1 MDRIVPA
8 IVPAIVLALG
18 VVLAGAFVGEGL
30 QAFRMS
36 DRSIVIKGLAEA
48 TVDSDYATWHLT
60 VRRAGDSFSAVQQAL
75 AADRDRIVAFLG
87 GQGFDDSELEV
98 RPLVVVDAYSR
109 EYASGNSPTRY
120 SGSALVIV
128 KSPGVDAVQ
137 RAALATDPLIAAGVQ
152 LDAGTGPQYEL
163 RGLNAAKGSL
173 LEAAV
178 DNARAQAMAFAAQA
192 GAELGDL
199 KAANQGVIQISGVG
213 GNRYDSSTS
222 REKRLRVVSTFT
234 YYLR

>member
-1 MDRIVPA
+1 MERLIPA
-8 IVPAIVLALG
+8 LFLAAGL
-18 VVLAGAFVGEGL
+18 VVSGALIGQGL
-30 QAFRMS
+30 QAFRMA
-36 DRSIVIKGLAEA
+36 DRSIVIKGLAEE
-48 TVDSDYATWHLT
+48 TVDSDYATWDLT
-60 VRRAGDSFSAVQQAL
+60 VRRAGDSFGAVQQAL
-75 AADRDRIVAFLG
+75 AADRDRVVDFLRNE
-87 GQGFDDSELEV
+87 GFNDGELEV
-98 RPLVVVDAYSR
+98 RPLVVVDAWSR

-128 KSPGVDAVQ
+128 KSSRVDTVQ

-163 RGLNAAKGSL
+163 RGLNEAKGPL

-178 DNARAQAMAFAAQA
+178 DNARAQALSFAAQA